1 MRRLIMQQSNS
12 ITLVYYTIGW
22 QESTVPVVTPHIF
35 FMNNPNAGKMIRANL
50 RRPPAAPRPT
60 ATASP
65 PARQPASP
73 PARQP
78 ASSELLGGQKSQFIR
93 VGGDGWFGCRERVG
107 GLARGI
113 LRRRCLPRSS
123 SQARAGWGDGPSREL
138 TWKKNNG
145 KKLFLGFIAFF
156 LVYCLLGELLHTEK
170 LIRLRSAIRHRGLT
184 AVPSS
189 SHIVIAIAD
198 VHDITRA

>member
-50 RRPPAAPRPT
+50 RRPPAAPRPK

-73 PARQP
+73 PAP
-78 ASSELLGGQKSQFIR
+78 SSW
-93 VGGDGWFGCRERVG
+93 VD
-107 GLARGI
+107 
-113 LRRRCLPRSS
+113 
-123 SQARAGWGDGPSREL
+123 
-138 TWKKNNG
+138 KN
-145 KKLFLGFIAFF
+145 
-156 LVYCLLGELLHTEK
+156 
-170 LIRLRSAIRHRGLT
+170 
-184 AVPSS
+184 PSS
-189 SHIVIAIAD
+189 SAWVGMVGSAAES
-198 VHDITRA
+198 ASGGWPAAY